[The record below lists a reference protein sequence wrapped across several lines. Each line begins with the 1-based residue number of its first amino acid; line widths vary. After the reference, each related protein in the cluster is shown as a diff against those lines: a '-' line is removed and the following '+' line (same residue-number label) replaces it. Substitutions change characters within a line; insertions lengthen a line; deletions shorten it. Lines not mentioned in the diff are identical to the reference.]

1 MDSHHP
7 RFLYAAVFTSGMTAL
22 AVELAASRLLGNV
35 FGASNLVWAS
45 IIGLILIYL
54 TLGYFIGGRWADR
67 SPYPSTFYR
76 ILAWAAFTVGL
87 VPVVSRPVLRFS
99 ALAFDQLQMGVLF
112 GSFVAVMILF
122 AIPVTLLGTAS
133 PFAIR
138 LAIRDPLEAGRISGR
153 IYAVST
159 LGSFVGTFLPV
170 LVLIP
175 TIGTFRTFL
184 AFAGM
189 LIVVALIGMGLST
202 GWRGVLR
209 YAWMPILLAGMAWW
223 GVSGPFK
230 STTGQIYETESEYNY
245 IEILEI
251 RGFRYLRLNDGQGV
265 HSVYHPTQLNYDG
278 PWEQVLAA
286 PYFNPA
292 PFEPERVKSMAIIG
306 LAAGTTARQAT
317 AVYGPIRIDGYE
329 IDPVI
334 IDLAREYFDMTM
346 PNLNVY
352 TVDGRVGLEQSAEQ
366 YDIISV
372 DAYRPPYI
380 PYHLTTQ
387 EFFTQVYQ
395 HLTDQGVMA
404 INIGRGPNDRRMI
417 EALATTIR
425 QVFPSIYVMD
435 LPHSFNSILY
445 ATRQPTQAS
454 NLAANVLYL
463 TGRGDD
469 VHPLLLYAAQLSLVA
484 LQPDP
489 PQSIVFTDDR
499 APVEWITN
507 QMVLDFVL
515 SGETELLQ

>member
-1 MDSHHP
+1 
-7 RFLYAAVFTSGMTAL
+7 
-22 AVELAASRLLGNV
+22 
-35 FGASNLVWAS
+35 
-45 IIGLILIYL
+45 
-54 TLGYFIGGRWADR
+54 
-67 SPYPSTFYR
+67 
-76 ILAWAAFTVGL
+76 
-87 VPVVSRPVLRFS
+87 
-99 ALAFDQLQMGVLF
+99 
-112 GSFVAVMILF
+112 
-122 AIPVTLLGTAS
+122 LLGTAS

-138 LAIRDPLEAGRISGR
+138 LAIRDPQEAGRISGR
-153 IYAVST
+153 MYAIST

-184 AFAGM
+184 AFAGI
-189 LIVVALIGMGLST
+189 LVVVALIGLRLSI

-209 YAWMPILLAGMAWW
+209 YAWMPVLLAGMAWW

-230 STTGQIYETESEYNY
+230 TTTGQIFETESEYNY
-245 IEILEI
+245 IEVLEVN
-251 RGFRYLRLNDGQGV
+251 GFRYLRLNDGQGV

-292 PFEPERVKSMAIIG
+292 PYDPERVKSMAIVG

-334 IDLAREYFDMTM
+334 IDLARTYFDMTM
-346 PNLNVY
+346 PNLNTY
-352 TVDGRVGLEQSAEQ
+352 PVDGRIGLERSTER

-380 PYHLTTQ
+380 PYHLTTR
-387 EFFTQVYQ
+387 EFFEQVYA
-395 HLTDQGVMA
+395 HLSEDGVMV
-404 INIGRGPNDRRMI
+404 INIGRGPDDRRMI

-435 LPHSFNSILY
+435 LPYSFNSILY
-445 ATRQPTQAS
+445 ATRQPTRAE
-454 NLAANVLYL
+454 NLAANVAHL
-463 TGRGDD
+463 TGRGD
-469 VHPLLLYAAQLSLVA
+469 VHPLLQYATQLALVS

-489 PQSIVFTDDR
+489 PQTIVFTDDR

-507 QMVLDFVL
+507 QMVIDFVL